1 MRTSAASHILSS
13 LLRIILIITL
23 AGCRGGDPT
32 STDIPGSNLRAE
44 DVNACETERDCILVD
59 RDYCGGTTA
68 INSKYLEKWEQ
79 HIQIENIKHPFV
91 ACAPSIPRESFE
103 ARCLQ
108 DACRAIEKFAHAYLE
123 FLEKPVIGFPVD
135 LIFNFS
141 FWNDMSEVDAS
152 VDVFPPDGLEIVS
165 GIPEWRGEL
174 KAQENQSI
182 ILNFLVS
189 KPGFYQITGEVL
201 AKGEYQNINLEDIVY
216 LEITPTE
223 TFYGRKPIN
232 NWGDEN
238 TAMAIPADSD
248 KGMIN
253 SELTIEPEPNLGQE
267 FTVTYRVAPHVDLTS
282 EQVYLQ
288 VGIPQSK
295 VVVSQNNRGEAEIS
309 EAPQQGLQ
317 VVSVEFPP
325 YGEGYPD
332 QLAWRGAIAKGQ
344 TVTFKVIFKAVDT
357 GWGYI
362 YGNLSVQAGG
372 MIDQYIQDA
381 IIAEIYVDNYRGYF
395 TIPISNP

>member
-1 MRTSAASHILSS
+1 MKTLDAPRILSWMLGS
-13 LLRIILIITL
+13 VVLIAM
-23 AGCRGGDPT
+23 AGCLSKDT
-32 STDIPGSNLRAE
+32 LKTDIPASILTAE
-44 DVNACETERDCILVD
+44 DVNSCQLDPDCILVD
-59 RDYCGGTTA
+59 KGFCGGTTS
-68 INSKYLEKWEQ
+68 INEKHLEEWEN
-79 HIQIENIKHPFV
+79 HIQIESLKHPFV
-91 ACAPSIPRESFE
+91 VCQPSIPRESFE

-108 DACRAIEKFAHAYLE
+108 ETCRALERFGHAYLE
-123 FLEKPVIGFPVD
+123 FSENPVINVPVN
-135 LIFNFS
+135 LTFNFS
-141 FWNDMSEVDAS
+141 FWGDMSEVEAA
-152 VDVFPPDGLEIVS
+152 VNFIPPDGLDIVS
-165 GIPEWRGEL
+165 GIPEWRGEIQAEEGGSINL
-174 KAQENQSI
+174 IVSASKA
-182 ILNFLVS
+182 
-189 KPGFYQITGEVL
+189 GFYQIIGKVE
-201 AKGEYQNINLEDIVY
+201 AKGEVQDIRFEDMVFV
-216 LEITPTE
+216 EITTTG
-223 TFYGRKPIN
+223 TFYGRKPVN
-232 NWGDEN
+232 NWGDEY
-238 TAMAIPADSD
+238 TAMAFPTDSD
-248 KGMIN
+248 MGLID
-253 SELTIEPEPNLGQE
+253 SELTIEPEPTLGQE
-267 FTVTYRVAPHVDLTS
+267 FTVTYRVTPQVDLTS

-288 VGIPQSK
+288 VGMPQSK

-381 IIAEIYVDNYRGYF
+381 IIAEVYVDNYRGYF